1 MKWFEGIHTIEY
13 VLGSISHTASY
24 LRLWALSLAHNQLS
38 EVRIDLLSS
47 HGNISGQVLWSMV
60 MRAGFINSYLGAFIL
75 PAIFAAWA
83 AGTISVMGNRWRS
96 LDRVRQSLF
105 QF

>member
-1 MKWFEGIHTIEY
+1 
-13 VLGSISHTASY
+13 
-24 LRLWALSLAHNQLS
+24 
-38 EVRIDLLSS
+38 
-47 HGNISGQVLWSMV
+47 MV

-83 AGTISVMGNRWRS
+83 AGTISVMGNRRRS
-96 LDRVRQSLF
+96 LTSVRQSLF